1 MDDRKGSKLPK
12 KRGSIELPSEI
23 DVEQRP
29 MGPDNQRSDTV
40 KRMESTKDRMRG
52 NMDRLQDMLS
62 RTIELDSPTISR
74 HASGSIFRSYET
86 VEPDSPTSPM
96 SPMTPGSSMSPTVFR
111 TGAGTDRAGKSSFL
125 RKNASVPE
133 LASPAAST
141 IAGRARKRG
150 SFQDASSI
158 KAAQRFSQLQSSSSS
173 TDSQT
178 SGQLLSKWVS
188 GERFARADELNREV
202 GSTMNIRQLMK
213 LDDRINIDEMS
224 MKNYQTSHN
233 EDEEDVFNRSMR
245 RQNSKMRH
253 TSSYRHVKTVE
264 R

>member
-23 DVEQRP
+23 DVEQKP
-29 MGPDNQRSDTV
+29 LGPDNERSSTV
-40 KRMESTKDRMRG
+40 KRIASTKSTLSS

-74 HASGSIFRSYET
+74 HASGSMFRSYET

-96 SPMTPGSSMSPTVFR
+96 SPMSPMSPTVFR
-111 TGAGTDRAGKSSFL
+111 PGTDRSSSRSFML
-125 RKNASVPE
+125 RKNQSVPE

-141 IAGRARKRG
+141 IAGRSRKRG
-150 SFQDASSI
+150 SFQDGASI

-173 TDSQT
+173 TDTQT

-188 GERFARADELNREV
+188 GERFARADESNREV

-233 EDEEDVFNRSMR
+233 EDEEEMFNRSMR

-253 TSSYRHVKTVE
+253 TSSYRHVKTIE